1 MSASQPE
8 GRRVLAI
15 SAHPDDAEF
24 TGGGS
29 IAHWQAEGWIVHL
42 AVCTDGGKGSHDP
55 ALEPAR
61 LAARRREEQWA
72 AAQVLGIADV
82 IFLNHPDGE
91 LNRVPDLVVQLT
103 WLIRR
108 IRPHR
113 LLSWDPWR
121 RYELHPDHRAA
132 GLAAL
137 DAVLAAGNPHYFPH
151 QLAEGLTTHQVPEV
165 YLYGADEPDAW
176 VDVTA
181 TFERKLA
188 ALACHRSQ
196 VERLP
201 GLAEDMQRC
210 NARYGRQKGYTYAE
224 AFKVLHPF
232 CDT

>member
-24 TGGGS
+24 TSGGS
-29 IAHWQAEGWIVHL
+29 IARWQAEGWIVHL
-42 AVCTDGGKGSHDP
+42 AVCTDGSKGSHDP
-55 ALEPAR
+55 AVEPAR
-61 LAARRREEQWA
+61 LAARRQEEQRA
-72 AAQVLGIADV
+72 AAETLGIADV
-82 IFLNHPDGE
+82 VFLNHPDGE
-91 LNRVPDLVVQLT
+91 LNGVPDLVAHLT

-121 RYELHPDHRAA
+121 HYELHPDHRAA

-137 DAVLAAGNPHYFPH
+137 DAVLATGNPHYFPP

-196 VERLP
+196 VARLP